1 MNKKLI
7 RLTESD
13 LHRIV
18 KESVNRVLK
27 ENVYNGLQQEVEQ
40 IVTSMGSNIEEWL
53 NDTRFVDQHGCD
65 GYIFRNEKD
74 AVNSILYGDGH
85 QNAIDLVDGAQSDEE
100 WVNYLIKGGVD
111 KNVARTVI
119 SKQDWDS
126 VVKMIV
132 REDGPEWFLSTYSG
146 QVHNLSDGSLLYY

>member
-1 MNKKLI
+1 MAKKLI

-27 ENVYNGLQQEVEQ
+27 ESIYNGLQQEVEQ
-40 IVTSMGSNIEEWL
+40 IVTSIGSNIEEWL
-53 NDTRFVDQHGCD
+53 NDTCFVDQHNCYGH
-65 GYIFRNEKD
+65 IFRNEED
-74 AVNSILYGDGH
+74 AVNSILYGDDH
-85 QNAIDLVDGAQSDEE
+85 QNAIYAVDGVQSDEE
-100 WVNYLIKGGVD
+100 WVDYLIKGGID
-111 KNVARTVI
+111 KNIARTVI

-132 REDGPEWFLSTYSG
+132 RKDGPEWFLSTYSG
-146 QVHNLSDGSLLYY
+146 EVYNLSDGSLLYY